1 MYSGMEWV
9 VVQYRTGSCHAL
21 DGRTNIE
28 RQFFLINISII
39 VARVKLNCNNETSV
53 VKRGVGLG
61 KGYDLTVPWSDNS
74 KSIKRIK
81 QK

>member
-1 MYSGMEWV
+1 MEWV

-21 DGRTNIE
+21 DGRTNID
-28 RQFFLINISII
+28 RQVFLINISII
-39 VARVKLNCNNETSV
+39 IARVKLYFNETSI

-61 KGYDLTVPWSDNS
+61 KGYHLTVPWSDNS
-74 KSIKRIK
+74 KCIKRIK

>member
-1 MYSGMEWV
+1 MEWV
-9 VVQYRTGSCHAL
+9 VVQYRTGSCYAL

-28 RQFFLINISII
+28 RQIVLINISII
-39 VARVKLNCNNETSV
+39 IARVKLYCNETSV

-74 KSIKRIK
+74 KCIKRVK